1 MLDAHQTLMDIDEGN
16 VQKFEKVVEFVKKDI
31 DRMEQKKD

>member
-1 MLDAHQTLMDIDEGN
+1 MDIDEGN

-31 DRMEQKKD
+31 DRMEQDKKD

>member
-1 MLDAHQTLMDIDEGN
+1 MDIDVSN

-31 DRMEQKKD
+31 DKMEQEQDKKP